1 MSIQR
6 TTGESSAQATESRL
20 HQLFVRGCNGDA
32 DAYRG
37 YLAGAA
43 VLLRAY
49 LRRRLQRWPDDVEDL
64 VQECLLALHNQRTS
78 YDTGVPLTAWMH
90 AIARY
95 KLIDWLRRHARH
107 EALHDPLDDTDDLV
121 WDGPDPESGI
131 VRRDLTRLLDAL
143 PDKQRAAIVLTKI
156 EGMSVRE
163 AAGAMAVSEADVKV
177 SVHRGLKG
185 LAAKMK
191 EWL

>member
-1 MSIQR
+1 MPIER
-6 TTGESSAQATESRL
+6 TTVRSPERATEPRL
-20 HQLFVRGCNGDA
+20 HQLFLLGCDGNA
-32 DAYRG
+32 EAYRA

-43 VLLRAY
+43 TLLRGY

-64 VQECLLALHNQRTS
+64 VQECLLALHNQRAS
-78 YDTGVPLTAWMH
+78 YDPGVPLTAWMH

-95 KLIDWLRRHARH
+95 KLIDWLRRHARQD
-107 EALHDPLDDTDDLV
+107 ALLEPLDDADLLASGDDHEA
-121 WDGPDPESGI
+121 GMA
-131 VRRDLTRLLDAL
+131 RRDLARLLDSL
-143 PDKQRAAIVLTKI
+143 PDKQRAAIVLTKL
-156 EGMSVRE
+156 EGLSVRE

-191 EWL
+191 EWI